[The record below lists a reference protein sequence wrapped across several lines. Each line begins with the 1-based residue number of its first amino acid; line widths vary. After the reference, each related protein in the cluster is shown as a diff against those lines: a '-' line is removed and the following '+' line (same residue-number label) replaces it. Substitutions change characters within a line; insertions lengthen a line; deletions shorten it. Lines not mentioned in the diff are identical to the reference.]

1 MSKLSLI
8 HSTQKAGPNTEIYG
22 PRSEYGFLRTARRPI
37 RMQDSS
43 KPYNNS
49 VYCMLVYC
57 ISYFSYEIY
66 CLNSL
71 TILLNSLVTLYR
83 VVSEFN
89 RVVNEFIRVVNQFN
103 AIVKVLCS

>member
-1 MSKLSLI
+1 M
-8 HSTQKAGPNTEIYG
+8 
-22 PRSEYGFLRTARRPI
+22 
-37 RMQDSS
+37 
-43 KPYNNS
+43 
-49 VYCMLVYC
+49 
-57 ISYFSYEIY
+57 IY

-71 TILLNSLVTLYR
+71 TILLVTIYR